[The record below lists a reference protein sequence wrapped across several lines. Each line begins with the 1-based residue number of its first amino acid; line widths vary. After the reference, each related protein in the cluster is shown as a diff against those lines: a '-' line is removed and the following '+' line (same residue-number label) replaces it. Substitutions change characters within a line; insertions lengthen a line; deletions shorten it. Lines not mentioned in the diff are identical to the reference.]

1 MGDVA
6 NQDEAKKCLEIA
18 SSNLQSGHLDK
29 ATRFAE
35 KAMKLYPNDEVIF
48 ILLTPAGK
56 RWQTSLDTLE
66 TCNDSN
72 LELTLCSHPKAS
84 IFAGSR

>member
-18 SSNLQSGHLDK
+18 SANLQSGHLEK

-35 KAMKLYPNDEVIF
+35 KAMKLYPNDEVI
-48 ILLTPAGK
+48 LTLVTPA
-56 RWQTSLDTLE
+56 
-66 TCNDSN
+66 
-72 LELTLCSHPKAS
+72 
-84 IFAGSR
+84 

>member
-35 KAMKLYPNDEVIF
+35 KAMKLYPNDEVARLADI
-48 ILLTPAGK
+48 I
-56 RWQTSLDTLE
+56 
-66 TCNDSN
+66 
-72 LELTLCSHPKAS
+72 
-84 IFAGSR
+84 